1 MIPARMVHDA
11 IRRIG
16 ENVTLKRGEASVTFP
31 ASIQPRFSAGND
43 VSGPGGWGGAGR
55 YVLYSS
61 ADAPILKTGD
71 EIICRRSSY
80 QVIQAET
87 IYISGGLLYQK
98 AALYGQE
105 GNP

>member
-1 MIPARMVHDA
+1 MIPARLVHDA

-16 ENVTLKRGEASVTFP
+16 EDVTLKRGETSADFP
-31 ASIQPRFSAGND
+31 ASIQPRFSAVND

-61 ADAPILKTGD
+61 ADAPILKAGD
-71 EIICRRSSY
+71 EIVCRGVSY
-80 QVIQAET
+80 QVMQAET
-87 IYISGGLLYQK
+87 IYLSGGLLYQK

-105 GNP
+105 GAN